1 MKNAD
6 PPVVGQVTPK
16 KTGQAQM
23 LRIIADKNLI
33 CVNLLNPRHPC
44 SLLNRTRIRQ

>member
-16 KTGQAQM
+16 KTGQARM
-23 LRIIADKNLI
+23 LRMTTDKKS
-33 CVNLLNPRHPC
+33 V
-44 SLLNRTRIRQ
+44 